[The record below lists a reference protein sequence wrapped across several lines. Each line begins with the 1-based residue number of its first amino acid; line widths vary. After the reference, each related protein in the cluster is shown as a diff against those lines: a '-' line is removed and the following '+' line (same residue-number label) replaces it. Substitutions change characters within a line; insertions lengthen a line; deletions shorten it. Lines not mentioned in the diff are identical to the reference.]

1 MEEMTF
7 LIIHMG
13 NLLGGIG
20 AAIFAAT
27 VFDFFK
33 KKRTF
38 KKFEESIKLN
48 IYKDMINASS
58 TPRKKKKKK
67 PNKKI
72 SGQVGSTSV
81 NEKVTI
87 TDRLDTSLPNSIP
100 KENLIDYLTL
110 LGHLYEINSLI
121 SYKQKKE
128 GEGIGLEDFEK
139 LLRLRYAFL
148 YMCDKYLSPS
158 ERKDILEGLYIH
170 KSEIDQA
177 KYMVGILNKA
187 IAGTDIL
194 DSEMANINTDI
205 PTNNQINR

>member
-58 TPRKKKKKK
+58 TPRKKKK
-67 PNKKI
+67 
-72 SGQVGSTSV
+72 
-81 NEKVTI
+81 
-87 TDRLDTSLPNSIP
+87 R
-100 KENLIDYLTL
+100 
-110 LGHLYEINSLI
+110 SLI
-121 SYKQKKE
+121 
-128 GEGIGLEDFEK
+128 
-139 LLRLRYAFL
+139 RRFL
-148 YMCDKYLSPS
+148 V
-158 ERKDILEGLYIH
+158 R
-170 KSEIDQA
+170 
-177 KYMVGILNKA
+177 
-187 IAGTDIL
+187 
-194 DSEMANINTDI
+194 
-205 PTNNQINR
+205 